1 MECKAAV
8 LTAPAGSCWH
18 TRAAN
23 KRHLVLHGAAPFFSI
38 AGQLAITVMD
48 TSPVWATG

>member
-1 MECKAAV
+1 VARFA
-8 LTAPAGSCWH
+8 S
-18 TRAAN
+18 
-23 KRHLVLHGAAPFFSI
+23 S